1 MACDECPLAAS
12 QSLSTSNGSN
22 CCSHHLAA
30 ADHRRE
36 QDSHR
41 RRPTERQH
49 DRTPTTTSSS
59 VSSRNLFIDP
69 SLAIVETLRTPTKVL
84 ADQLAR
90 GSPPLGSE
98 AKCRAPLEFDL
109 TATSTARMATLVP
122 QREDVARSTKP
133 HAPRNAEQ
141 RGCSL
146 VESTVIAVMSSS
158 AGQVQRRTMTRMPM
172 LLDFARSQ
180 HRQSRGYRHRHRR

>member
-12 QSLSTSNGSN
+12 QSLSTSNESN

-36 QDSHR
+36 RDSHR
-41 RRPTERQH
+41 RRPTKRQH

-59 VSSRNLFIDP
+59 VSSRNLFIGP

-90 GSPPLGSE
+90 GSPPLGSQ
-98 AKCRAPLEFDL
+98 AKCRAPLECDL

-122 QREDVARSTKP
+122 QREDVARSTTSRMLQGTP
-133 HAPRNAEQ
+133 SSAGVRLSRAPSSPS
-141 RGCSL
+141 C
-146 VESTVIAVMSSS
+146 SSS
-158 AGQVQRRTMTRMPM
+158 AGQVQRRSMTRMPM
-172 LLDFARSQ
+172 LLDFARSAASSVKGVSTQ
-180 HRQSRGYRHRHRR
+180 A